1 MTLLLNSDLIC
12 KQHLIAMLA
21 HYYHIM
27 ILLLNLVEQS
37 LVAMSCREQ
46 DVSVDAQS
54 WTPTGHLLKS
64 VSHPTKM
71 ALRGLELQ
79 PEAHH

>member
-54 WTPTGHLLKS
+54 
-64 VSHPTKM
+64 
-71 ALRGLELQ
+71 
-79 PEAHH
+79 